1 MDERMDDAEWMAE
14 DPEQDLD
21 EDESMPAVL
30 EPADEELPP
39 TVPPTPID
47 EELMPVAPPPPPAP
61 SRAELYRAFVP
72 ATMSRDRVAA
82 LSYDAAVRLVGRGRR
97 RAHPEE
103 LRDLDMT
110 DEEIA
115 GIVQDYAR
123 NIETSEDRQ
132 NWLLAQILEEQQR
145 QSRYLRGVR
154 TFLLVLTV
162 VLLLAIVTSCSLIF
176 LQVPNLVR

>member
-1 MDERMDDAEWMAE
+1 MDERMDDAQWMAE
-14 DPEQDLD
+14 DLEQDLD
-21 EDESMPAVL
+21 EGESMPVV
-30 EPADEELPP
+30 PTPVDEEPP
-39 TVPPTPID
+39 PIAPPPPID
-47 EELMPVAPPPPPAP
+47 EEQMPVAPPPAP

-72 ATMSRDRVAA
+72 ATMSRDRLAA
-82 LSYDAAVRLVGRGRR
+82 LSYDAVVRLVGRGRR

-103 LRDLDMT
+103 LRDLDLT

-115 GIVQDYAR
+115 GLIQDYAR

-162 VLLLAIVTSCSLIF
+162 VLLLAIITSCGLIF